1 MTARRPLVIVNGLQ
15 QELPAGDNITDPVL
29 AAISQIA
36 GLNGTTLLEVE
47 AKYGAARIVLRPN
60 DGGSLIE
67 QAFDVGHYA
76 MGISGELF
84 SHNHVCPHQTCSWE
98 LGSVRVIASF
108 VRLRSCARPLRIR
121 ARAPG
126 GGTSFYLN

>member
-67 QAFDVGHYA
+67 QAF
-76 MGISGELF
+76 E
-84 SHNHVCPHQTCSWE
+84 
-98 LGSVRVIASF
+98 R
-108 VRLRSCARPLRIR
+108 RPLRDGIQR
-121 ARAPG
+121 GAIAFTTTFVREV
-126 GGTSFYLN
+126 